1 MFRFLSLT
9 ILAWLIFR
17 WLDRFFGGRGGS
29 NRNASAQK
37 KNEFKGKKPSSS
49 KVPKDVGEYVDSS
62 RLKKTRKSSR

>member
-29 NRNASAQK
+29 NRNSSGQR
-37 KNEFKGKKPSSS
+37 KNEPKGKRPSSS
-49 KVPKDVGEYVDSS
+49 KVPKDVGEYVDYVEIKEN
-62 RLKKTRKSSR
+62 KKEE

>member
-17 WLDRFFGGRGGS
+17 WLDRFFGVRGGS
-29 NRNASAQK
+29 NRNTSAQK

-49 KVPKDVGEYVDSS
+49 KVPKDVGEYVDYVEVKEN
-62 RLKKTRKSSR
+62 KKEQ

>member
-29 NRNASAQK
+29 NRNTSAPK

-49 KVPKDVGEYVDSS
+49 KVPKDVGEYVDYVEVKEN
-62 RLKKTRKSSR
+62 KKEQ

>member
-9 ILAWLIFR
+9 ILASLIFR

-49 KVPKDVGEYVDSS
+49 KVPKDVGEYVDYVEVKEN
-62 RLKKTRKSSR
+62 KKEQ

>member
-29 NRNASAQK
+29 NRNSSGQR
-37 KNEFKGKKPSSS
+37 KNEPKGKRPSSS
-49 KVPKDVGEYVDSS
+49 KVPKDVGEYVDFVEVKEN
-62 RLKKTRKSSR
+62 KKEE

>member
-29 NRNASAQK
+29 NRNSSGK
-37 KNEFKGKKPSSS
+37 RKNEPKGKRPSSS
-49 KVPKDVGEYVDSS
+49 KVPKDVGEYVDYVEVKEN
-62 RLKKTRKSSR
+62 KKEE

>member
-29 NRNASAQK
+29 NRNSSGQR
-37 KNEFKGKKPSSS
+37 KNEPKGKRPSSS
-49 KVPKDVGEYVDSS
+49 KVPKDVGEYVDYVEVKEN
-62 RLKKTRKSSR
+62 KKEE

>member
-29 NRNASAQK
+29 NRNSSGQR
-37 KNEFKGKKPSSS
+37 KNEPKGKRPSSS
-49 KVPKDVGEYVDSS
+49 KVPKDVGEYVDYVEVKEN
-62 RLKKTRKSSR
+62 KKEQ